1 MTNTTA
7 LPSPELP
14 AAADSTGRPPKAP
27 RAPRAPR
34 APLGNTPVLVGM
46 IALVSLGAFEAM
58 AVSTAMPVIAEAL
71 DGLSLFAPAFAMTM
85 ATSVMG
91 MVLAGRSTDRGGVG
105 PALLGGVAVFVAGLL
120 LAGLA
125 PSMEV
130 LIVGRALQG
139 LGSGAYIVALYIVV
153 ARVFEGNV
161 RARVL
166 AMFSAAWVIPSLVG
180 PVVAGFVVE
189 HAGWRWVFLAVAILA
204 LPATALLVSAVRTTS
219 RPAPQDPVP
228 DAGAASGQG
237 RSRLWWAGAASAGVA
252 LMSLGSRNHDLLG
265 YLMIGLGVAAVL
277 VSGPR
282 LLPAGTLRARR
293 GLPTVIALRGL
304 VAAAF
309 FAAEVFLPLILQHER
324 DFSPARSGIVLT
336 AGAVTWSLGAVV
348 RSRLPWSNVTFLRV
362 GTSLLSTGIVVVS
375 LLVVPQVNAYTAIAG
390 WALAGLGIGMVYP
403 TLALL
408 VFDLSPVRAQGS
420 NTSALQVADALTS
433 AFVLAIVGTATT
445 WLVASAGVTGY
456 LAGFALT
463 AALALTA
470 VAISGRTT
478 QRAAS

>member
-1 MTNTTA
+1 MTNSPAAPAGTPAPSTTA
-7 LPSPELP
+7 
-14 AAADSTGRPPKAP
+14 TTRPT
-27 RAPRAPR
+27 R
-34 APLGNTPVLVGM
+34 APLGNTPILVGM

-105 PALLGGVAVFVAGLL
+105 PALLGGVGVFVAGLL

-125 PSMEV
+125 PSMGV

-153 ARVFEGNV
+153 ARVFEGHA

-180 PVVAGFVVE
+180 PLVAGFVVE
-189 HAGWRWVFLAVAILA
+189 HAGWRWVFLSVAILA
-204 LPATALLVSAVRTTS
+204 LPATALLVSAVRTTA
-219 RPAPQDPVP
+219 APSAQDR
-228 DAGAASGQG
+228 AAASLPGAG
-237 RSRLWWAGAASAGVA
+237 SAAERTGTGRLWWAGAASVGVA
-252 LMSLGSRNHDLLG
+252 LMSLGSQNHDVTG
-265 YLMIGLGVAAVL
+265 YLMIGVGVAAVL

-282 LLPAGTLRARR
+282 LLPPGTLRARR

-324 DFSPARSGIVLT
+324 GFSPARSGIVLT

-348 RSRLPWSNVTFLRV
+348 RSRLRWSSTTFLRV
-362 GTSLLSTGIVVVS
+362 GTALLVAGIVVVS
-375 LLVVPQVNAYTAIAG
+375 LLVVPQVGPYTAIAG

-408 VFDLSPVRAQGS
+408 VFDLSPVHAQGA

-445 WLVASAGVTGY
+445 WLVEANGVAGY
-456 LAGFALT
+456 LAGFTVT
-463 AALALTA
+463 AVLALTA
-470 VAISGRTT
+470 VAISGR
-478 QRAAS
+478 AAGRGVS

>member
-1 MTNTTA
+1 MTNTA
-7 LPSPELP
+7 PAQPSP
-14 AAADSTGRPPKAP
+14 ADTTSPSPAP
-27 RAPRAPR
+27 RTARLPR
-34 APLGNTPVLVGM
+34 APLGNTPILIGM

-105 PALLGGVAVFVAGLL
+105 PALLGGVGVFVAGLL

-125 PSMEV
+125 PSMGV

-153 ARVFEGNV
+153 ARVFEGHA

-180 PVVAGFVVE
+180 PLVAGFIVE
-189 HAGWRWVFLAVAILA
+189 HLGWRWVFLSVAILA
-204 LPATALLVSAVRTTS
+204 IPATVLLVSAVRTTATPS
-219 RPAPQDPVP
+219 PQPSLP
-228 DAGAASGQG
+228 DAGAPASRGG
-237 RSRLWWAGAASAGVA
+237 SGRLWWAVAASAGVA
-252 LMSLGSRNHDLLG
+252 LMSLGSQNDEVIG
-265 YLMIGLGVAAVL
+265 YLMIGVGVAAVL

-282 LLPAGTLRARR
+282 LLPTGTLRARR

-304 VAAAF
+304 VAASF

-324 DFSPARSGIVLT
+324 GFSPAESGIVLT
-336 AGAVTWSLGAVV
+336 AGAVTWSLGALV
-348 RSRLPWSNVTFLRV
+348 RSRLPWSNITFLRV
-362 GTSLLSTGIVVVS
+362 GTSLLVAGIVVVS
-375 LLVVPQVNAYTAIAG
+375 LLVVPGVWAYTAIAG

-408 VFDLSPVRAQGS
+408 VFDLSPTHAQGA

-433 AFVLAIVGTATT
+433 AFVLAIVGAATT
-445 WLVASAGVTGY
+445 WLVAANGVTGY
-456 LAGFALT
+456 LAGFT
-463 AALALTA
+463 LTA
-470 VAISGRTT
+470 VLALVAVGISGRAVP
-478 QRAAS
+478 RGR

>member
-1 MTNTTA
+1 MTNTA
-7 LPSPELP
+7 VPP
-14 AAADSTGRPPKAP
+14 AAADLSPVPARRPA
-27 RAPRAPR
+27 RE
-34 APLGNTPVLVGM
+34 PLGSTPVIVGM
-46 IALVSLGAFEAM
+46 LALVTLGAFEAL

-71 DGLSLFAPAFAMTM
+71 DGLSLFAPAFAITL

-105 PALLGGVAVFVAGLL
+105 TALLGGVGVFVAGLL

-125 PSMEV
+125 PSMGV

-139 LGSGAYIVALYIVV
+139 LGSGAYIVALYVVV
-153 ARVFEGNV
+153 ARVFDGNS

-189 HAGWRWVFLAVAILA
+189 HAGWRWVFLSVAILA
-204 LPATALLVSAVRTTS
+204 IPATALLVPAVRTTG
-219 RPAPQDPVP
+219 RQMAEELPD
-228 DAGAASGQG
+228 DAGTGESAASPGAG
-237 RSRLWWAGAASAGVA
+237 RLWWAAAASAGVA
-252 LMSLGSRNHDLLG
+252 LMSLGSRDHNLAG
-265 YLMIGLGVAAVL
+265 YLMIGIGAATVL

-282 LLPAGTLRARR
+282 LLPRGTLRAAR
-293 GLPTVIALRGL
+293 GLPTVIALRGI

-309 FAAEVFLPLILQHER
+309 FAAEVYLPLILQHDR
-324 DFSPARSGIVLT
+324 GFSPARSGVILT
-336 AGAVTWSLGAVV
+336 VGAVTWSLGAMV
-348 RSRLPWSNVTFLRV
+348 RSRLHWTNITFLRV
-362 GTSLLSTGIVVVS
+362 GTSLIAAGILVVS
-375 LLVVPQVNAYTAIAG
+375 LLVVPAVSPYTAIGG

-408 VFDLSPVRAQGS
+408 VFDLSPAHAQGI

-433 AFVLAIVGTATT
+433 AFSLAIVGAATT
-445 WLVASAGVTGY
+445 WLVAAHGTSGY
-456 LAGFALT
+456 LGGFVFT

-470 VAISGRTT
+470 VVLSGRIVEKP
-478 QRAAS
+478 A